1 MVLGPFPERKEPR
14 LPGRNLATSNNRS
27 MKVENMKTQYGN
39 RVILIYTCISLL
51 VLSLSLSS
59 LGLAAEPFEEPMLLP
74 SDELEAAE
82 AHLRLGVD
90 FYLTG
95 ELDVAIDEFREAA
108 HQKSD
113 YADAYHNLGVT
124 LAKTGNLTAAITAW
138 TEAKRLD
145 PEAVPLG
152 YSLSALVAYN
162 YGVSLVRIGK
172 MEEAMKE
179 WQAALRIQ
187 SHFPEA
193 HYAIG
198 LGFLSKQ
205 NPAVA
210 MGHIQ
215 SALSLAPDLVQAHA
229 ALGQAHYESHEYDLA
244 RVAWFRALELNPSN
258 ARIYASLS
266 HLAVEEGNYQE
277 AIDHARQAIALHPG
291 LVPVHFHLGVALL
304 GKGDVQASME
314 AFEQALVLDER
325 LTPAR
330 LLLGVAWSRLG
341 NWARAAHWWR
351 RALQQDPFGSETFW
365 LHVNLGLALTS
376 MGHFLDA
383 TKEFQW
389 VVEQRPEWAQGW
401 SQLGV
406 VLMSQRRW
414 REAVT
419 AFEVA
424 AERKPDWAHLHF
436 MLGTAHAEQGEL
448 ALAVLAFREA
458 VRIDPNFVD
467 ALFHLGIVLRAQNMM
482 TDAIAPLLQA
492 AEGGSREAQG
502 LLASMYVNG
511 NGIDRNVPLA
521 MLWWSRC
528 SRGSIPDTITRTAK
542 NQLAQLRRRFH
553 RQHFTPTEQ
562 QDVLTGFGLI
572 RQDLTNHAPDQLPGT
587 ARLNASV
594 WNREVSPKIHLQWM
608 VERAL
613 ALDSMAQDTLREWF
627 VDGVDGQMS
636 SYYASV
642 QEYWLQVAKEG
653 SAVGCEL
660 IINMT
665 PQEQYSSVHQA
676 CQSLG
681 Q

>member
-1 MVLGPFPERKEPR
+1 MG
-14 LPGRNLATSNNRS
+14 AW
-27 MKVENMKTQYGN
+27 
-39 RVILIYTCISLL
+39 LL
-51 VLSLSLSS
+51 SFWLSLGSI
-59 LGLAAEPFEEPMLLP
+59 GNAAELFEEPMPLTIDD
-74 SDELEAAE
+74 SDLAE
-82 AHLRLGVD
+82 EHLRLGVD
-90 FYLTG
+90 FFLTD

-108 HQKSD
+108 HQKPD
-113 YADAYHNLGVT
+113 YANAYHNLGVT
-124 LAKTGNLTAAITAW
+124 LAKTGDLTAAIKAW
-138 TEAKRLD
+138 TEAERLD
-145 PEAVPLG
+145 PEAVSLS

-162 YGVSLVRIGK
+162 YGVSLVRVGK
-172 MEEAMKE
+172 IEEAMKE
-179 WQAALRIQ
+179 WRSTLRIQ

-198 LGFLSKQ
+198 LGFLTKQ

-210 MGHIQ
+210 IVHIQ
-215 SALSLAPDLVQAHA
+215 SALSLAPDWVQAHA

-244 RVAWFRALELNPSN
+244 RVAWLKALELNPGN
-258 ARIYASLS
+258 ARIYANLS

-291 LVPVHFHLGVALL
+291 LVPAHFHVGVALL
-304 GKGDVQASME
+304 GKGDVKASME

-341 NWARAAHWWR
+341 HWARAAHWWR
-351 RALQQDPFGSETFW
+351 KALQQDPFGSETFW
-365 LHVNLGLALTS
+365 LHANLGLALIS
-376 MGHFLDA
+376 MGHFQDA
-383 TKEFQW
+383 TKEFRW
-389 VVEQRPEWAQGW
+389 VVKQRPEWAQGW
-401 SQLGV
+401 SKLGV

-424 AERKPDWAHLHF
+424 VERKPDWAHLHF

-448 ALAVLAFREA
+448 ALAVQAFREA

-511 NGIDRNVPLA
+511 NGVGRNVPLA

-542 NQLAQLRRRFH
+542 NQLAQLRRRLH

-572 RQDLTNHAPDQLPGT
+572 RQDLTNHAPDQLPGK
-587 ARLNASV
+587 ARSNASV
-594 WNREVSPKIHLQWM
+594 WNRGVSPKIHLQWM

-613 ALDSMAQDTLREWF
+613 ALDPMAQDILREWF

-636 SYYASV
+636 SHYASV

-653 SAVGCEL
+653 SVVGCDL
-660 IINMT
+660 ITNMT
-665 PQEQYSSVHQA
+665 PQEQNPSVRQA